1 MMTIRLRIRNT
12 RIFISQGNGSD
23 IIIVSCLSS
32 LAFFTINEMRLHL
45 DISLRLKREKKKN
58 KETSKRQGTDSAV

>member
-1 MMTIRLRIRNT
+1 MMTIRLGIRNT

-45 DISLRLKREKKKN
+45 DISLRPKREKKA
-58 KETSKRQGTDSAV
+58 KETSKRQGTDSAI